1 MEVTWVIPPVI
12 RQEVCSAAESL
23 QMKKETLQEYDII
36 EFRLGRQ
43 VNTSTK
49 VILYDTVSL

>member
-43 VNTSTK
+43 VNASTK